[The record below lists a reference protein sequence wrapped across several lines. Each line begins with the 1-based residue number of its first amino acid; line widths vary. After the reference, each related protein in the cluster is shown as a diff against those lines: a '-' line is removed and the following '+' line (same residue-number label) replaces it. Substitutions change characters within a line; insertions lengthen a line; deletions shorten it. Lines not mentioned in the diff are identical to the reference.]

1 MSKIWKVMRDTILV
15 LLVIGVSFGGG
26 YAFCKYYKTESVA
39 IEDETTGIDLKLP
52 GEVEK
57 RIVTV
62 EEVESKLVEMSNLS
76 TYSSEYTVLKSADYT
91 RYLLDDI
98 PVPGTTNTITLECDG
113 VVVVNYDVYEMVPTV
128 DTKSQTIYISI
139 PEPSSIT
146 NNIDWDGVRVV
157 EKNNILNPIEFEQY
171 HTLISEAK
179 ELGLSQAESG
189 GLYEAAEQN
198 VKIII
203 ENYLSGFE
211 YDIKFI

>member
-26 YAFCKYYKTESVA
+26 YAFCKYYQTESVT
-39 IEDETTGIDLKLP
+39 IEDKNTGIDLKLP

-211 YDIKFI
+211 YNIKFI

>member
-39 IEDETTGIDLKLP
+39 IEDENTGIDLKLP

-179 ELGLSQAESG
+179 ELGLSQAENG

>member
-39 IEDETTGIDLKLP
+39 IEDENTGIDLKLP